1 MMDEISLESYIER
14 VEQAVRERDGVE
26 LNRLLRLKSREGR
39 IGAVKFLLEGGA
51 LQTSRLSELGSE
63 WLDLPHVI
71 QSRFAA
77 SNALTG
83 ENFDEACVYMSQALT
98 TYLNIVSKED
108 SWTIQLLHS
117 MCCDVR
123 ILAEQADCQLRA
135 EGRIANKMEQIERLL
150 KRAFTVTNNDRREV
164 HENSRRVGTL
174 GIINQLL
181 KVYFKL
187 NNLRLCGNIIRAVDA
202 PNFPDF
208 ESTFP
213 IADRV
218 TYKYF
223 VGRLHLYE
231 ERIKEACECLTYS
244 FDRTPDSA
252 FLQKRMQLLY
262 LVPAKLRMGLIPPEE
277 LLCKYKMDRYIDIV
291 RACRKGD
298 ITLFNSAIQTHLQFF
313 IGASVYLVLENLR
326 PTVYRALIRLIAQ
339 QSGSSKIRI
348 AHVTEALNATGLII
362 TQSEVECILANLIY
376 HNYVKGY
383 IAHKLGYLVLSK
395 KEAFPMMFE

>member
-1 MMDEISLESYIER
+1 MMNNISLESYIES
-14 VEQAVRERDGVE
+14 VEQCVRSRNGQE
-26 LNRLLRLKSREGR
+26 LNRLLSLSSKEGR
-39 IGAVKFLLEGGA
+39 VASIKFLLDGGA
-51 LQTSRLSELGSE
+51 LQTSRFSELGTDWAE
-63 WLDLPHVI
+63 LPLII

-83 ENFDEACVYMSQALT
+83 ENFDEACAYLSQALS
-98 TYLNIVSKED
+98 TYLNVVSKED
-108 SWTIQLLHS
+108 AWTLQLLHS
-117 MCCDVR
+117 MCSDVR
-123 ILAEQADCQLRA
+123 VLAEQADNQLRA
-135 EGRIANKMEQIERLL
+135 EGRIANKMEQVERLL
-150 KRAFTVTNNDRREV
+150 KRAFTVTNNDRRDV

-174 GIINQLL
+174 GVINQLL

-231 ERIKEACECLTYS
+231 ERIKDACQCLSYS
-244 FDRTPDSA
+244 FDRTPDQA
-252 FLQKRMQLLY
+252 FMQKRMQLLY
-262 LVPAKLRMGLIPPEE
+262 LVPAKLRMGQIPPEE
-277 LLCKYKMDRYIDIV
+277 LLVKYKMDCYIDIV

-298 ITLFNSAIQTHLQFF
+298 IMLFNSAITANLSFF
-313 IGASVYLVLENLR
+313 ISSAVYLVLQNLR
-326 PTVYRALIRLIAQ
+326 PTVYRALIRLIAHIT
-339 QSGSSKIRI
+339 GTSKIKI
-348 AHVTEALNATGLII
+348 SAVTDALNASGGNI
-362 TQSEVECILANLIY
+362 TQPEVECILANLIY

-395 KEAFPMMFE
+395 KEAFPVMFE